1 MRRELLM
8 PKLGLTMT
16 EGLLSE
22 WVVPEGG
29 AFQAGAPIFLV
40 ETEKVVTE
48 IEAERSGVLLQV
60 VVQAG
65 ETVPVGTL
73 VGYWDDGAGAGDARA
88 PDAGA
93 AGAGAAGAGEAAGAA
108 KAAALQPSAAG
119 SAGVPSADA
128 RSEAAA
134 SAPAGTAGAGGV
146 ARAAGVART
155 DGARIVATPL
165 ARRIAAAQ
173 GIDLAAVR
181 GSGPRGRIKAADVVE
196 AARSTAPAAPAATA
210 PASTAPAAAAPASA
224 AFAPAASAPPAP
236 GAAARPPA
244 PVHVTPVAPTAVQL
258 ATAKRLTAVKA
269 SVPHFY
275 LSLDVDVRRLLALR
289 EELNGFGVERLTLNH
304 FIVAA
309 LGRALRDEPAANR
322 VWIDDQILQF
332 ETSDVGVAVD
342 TGRGL
347 FVPVLRDA
355 GGLALVEVARRTQAL
370 VERARDGGLSVADT
384 SGGAVTVSNA
394 GMHGVA
400 YMTPIINPGQAMI
413 LGVGSV
419 RELFRPDAEGRPELR
434 REIGLVL
441 ACDHRI
447 LDGVAG
453 LRFLNRVASYLEQP
467 LKLVLG
473 A

>member
-48 IEAERSGVLLQV
+48 IEAERSGVLLQI

-65 ETVPVGTL
+65 ETVPVGAL
-73 VGYWDDGAGAGDARA
+73 VGYWDDSAGAVDAPA
-88 PDAGA
+88 PAVDVPAPA
-93 AGAGAAGAGEAAGAA
+93 VD
-108 KAAALQPSAAG
+108 ALQ
-119 SAGVPSADA
+119 
-128 RSEAAA
+128 
-134 SAPAGTAGAGGV
+134 AGGV
-146 ARAAGVART
+146 
-155 DGARIVATPL
+155 RIVATPL

-173 GIDLAAVR
+173 GVDLATVS
-181 GSGPRGRIKAADVVE
+181 GSGPRGRIKAADVE
-196 AARSTAPAAPAATA
+196 AADRA
-210 PASTAPAAAAPASA
+210 
-224 AFAPAASAPPAP
+224 APAASASTALASSASAVVTPVPSALAVPGPGP
-236 GAAARPPA
+236 GAGAGADARPQAPA
-244 PVHVTPVAPTAVQL
+244 HVTPVAPTAVQL

-289 EELNGFGVERLTLNH
+289 AELNGFGIERLTLNH

-322 VWIDDQILQF
+322 VWIDDRILQF
-332 ETSDVGVAVD
+332 DTSDVGVAVD

-355 GGLALVEVARRTQAL
+355 GSLALVEVARRTQAL
-370 VERARDGGLSVADT
+370 VERAREGRLSAADT

-413 LGVGSV
+413 LGAGSV
-419 RELFRPDAEGRPELR
+419 RELFRPDAQGQPELR